1 MKTRSIIL
9 CALVLLTTSALL
21 FAQKTEV
28 SVRKGKVV
36 AQTQTASVNIDAG
49 QKAVLKKDANPL
61 VTVDSPLVEDA
72 LEIYKLIEKE
82 KQHSGLKIDSTFIL
96 VGRADKDEV
105 LGAIYFEF
113 PNPGPKAT
121 NVMTIGYA
129 SIMEN
134 IRIYD
139 LNGNLCPV
147 EVKHVDE
154 TAASYSIHLSEAV
167 LPGEHFRVIAVANLE
182 DIPVLPGGAP
192 THWKEGPLWYF
203 RTING
208 TSNCLNYFRLILPS
222 SAILVD
228 SNRGIIAT
236 DTVDG
241 KLAVTMRNYTGPY
254 ADGLCMI
261 SFLWPDEDGTTHADI
276 PDKYHGLQSKR
287 DKQNSETFR
296 REMHKIRAGM
306 KYTDQSTP
314 LAALLTIFG
323 SAIRGDTEL
332 YDTVKYTYQA
342 PDLIQ
347 EWVENA
353 KYFTDILD
361 FLSAPQWPQNP
372 GNGYVHPIYMCRKGS
387 LIDEFI
393 MPMVYTDG
401 KWYAHDSK
409 SKQAVDFT
417 DATSEDIA
425 TAKRKAYLCD
435 WEVAGPYLQKDTE
448 CRELF
453 DIPFGP
459 ELPDV
464 DVTWQPARI
473 VSDDQ
478 HPVLVNID
486 KSILHFNHSVAYV
499 RTEIVADRQE
509 PARLEIYTDD
519 GVKAWLNGKLI
530 HENNVSRGIPEQPDT
545 VNVTLKQGV
554 NHLMLK
560 VTEDIWGSRAI
571 VRIVEP

>member
-9 CALVLLTTSALL
+9 CALVLLTSSAVL

-28 SVRKGKVV
+28 TVRKGKVV
-36 AQTQTASVNIDAG
+36 AETQTATVNVDAG
-49 QKAVLKKDANPL
+49 QKAVLKKGVNPL

-82 KQHSGLKIDSTFIL
+82 KQHSDLRIDSVFIM
-96 VGRADKDEV
+96 VGKADEDEV
-105 LGAIYFEF
+105 VGALYFEV
-113 PNPGPKAT
+113 PNPGPEAT
-121 NVMTIGYA
+121 NVMTIGYM

-228 SNRGIIAT
+228 TNREIVAT
-236 DTVDG
+236 DVVDG
-241 KLAVTMRNYTGPY
+241 RLAVTMRNYTGPY

-261 SFLWPDEDGTTHADI
+261 ALLYPNEDGTTLADI
-276 PDKYHGLQSKR
+276 PDKYLGLRSKL
-287 DKQNSETFR
+287 DKQSSETYR
-296 REMHKIRAGM
+296 REMHKIRAGI
-306 KYTDQSTP
+306 KHTDQSTP

-323 SAIRGDTEL
+323 SAIYGDTDL
-332 YDTVKYTYQA
+332 YDTVSYTHIA
-342 PDLIQ
+342 PESIRKV
-347 EWVENA
+347 VENA
-353 KYFTDILD
+353 KSFVDLLD
-361 FLSAPQWPQNP
+361 FLSTPQWPQNP
-372 GNGYVHPIYMCRKGS
+372 GNGYVHPIYLCRKGS
-387 LIDEFI
+387 LIDEI
-393 MPMVYTDG
+393 ILPVVYEDG
-401 KWYAHDSK
+401 KWYAHANQ
-409 SKQAVDFT
+409 SKQTVDFEH
-417 DATSEDIA
+417 ATSQDIA
-425 TAKRKAYLCD
+425 TAQRKDYLCD

-571 VRIVEP
+571 VRLVEP